1 MFFTVR
7 NPILGLALAML
18 SQAASAQSAAV
29 GHIDRI
35 TLSSGG
41 VAELH
46 RQADVDGKG
55 SIQFDVPLADVD
67 DVLKSLVVSDPGGSV
82 DAVSLDGLAPVEE
95 TFKSL
100 PFTADDLGSMPDLLQ
115 RLPGTRVRVTSGGR
129 TVEGLVLGTASQPPA
144 SPSESPDGRAPQ
156 IVRTLSVLNAKQE
169 IETLKLDSDTAVAI
183 LDDAMRDRL
192 AGALGT
198 LAQSRSDQIRRIAI
212 AVSGT
217 GKRQVGLSYVA
228 AAPIWKPAFRL
239 VLGAGEK
246 ARLQGWAV
254 LENATGEDWKDVDL
268 TLATGAPVAL
278 TQKLH
283 QRYWH
288 DRPDIPV
295 NAGVGEMPR
304 TDDSSAIPDR
314 RRSALARSDAA
325 GGAYAKEADVDGELA
340 EPPPPPAPAALARP
354 MPMQAMAR
362 PTAQA
367 TAQESTVSASFH
379 LPAPVTLARAGT
391 LSLPFMDAEVPAER
405 LALFQ
410 PDRRSP
416 NPVAAVMVKN
426 TTPSSLPPGIVT
438 VYDGE
443 NGYAGDA
450 AIPALAAGAD
460 RLVSF
465 AADKK
470 VQIAAQTQPEER
482 ITRISVS
489 DGVLSAMTVSRL
501 HTTYT
506 IQGANDGA
514 RTVLIE
520 HPRRVGFTGTSTQL
534 DSTTPTHY
542 RLRVPVAAGATA
554 TAQMDEERP
563 RTQTFALA
571 DADAEAFLQ
580 WSVAPAA
587 PGLSDQLKQLA
598 RLRGDLAGAEQAATD
613 IDAKLAAKVEDQSRL
628 RENLGAVPSGSE
640 LGRRYLRM
648 MASAEDEIGQLT
660 AQKEKAVA
668 AIETRR
674 QAFAQ
679 ALRAL

>member
-1 MFFTVR
+1 MSFTVR

-18 SQAASAQSAAV
+18 SQAVAAQAPAV
-29 GHIDRI
+29 GRIDRV

-46 RQADVDGKG
+46 RLADVDGKG

-67 DVLKSLVVSDPGGSV
+67 DVLKSLVVRDPGGSV
-82 DAVSLDGLAPVEE
+82 DSVSLDGLAPVEE

-100 PFTADDLGSMPDLLQ
+100 PFSADDLGSLPDLLQ

-129 TVEGLVLGTASQPPA
+129 TVEGLVLGTASQAQAPSPPDVQGPA
-144 SPSESPDGRAPQ
+144 IA
-156 IVRTLSVLNAKQE
+156 RTVSVLNAKQE
-169 IETLKLDSDTAVAI
+169 IETLKLDTDTSLSI
-183 LDDAMRDRL
+183 LDDAMRERL

-198 LAQSRSDQIRRIAI
+198 LAQARSDQIRRIAI
-212 AVSGT
+212 AVSGA

-239 VLGAGEK
+239 VLGAGDK

-295 NAGVGEMPR
+295 NAGVGEVPR
-304 TDDSSAIPDR
+304 TDDSSAVSER
-314 RRSALARSDAA
+314 RKSFMASKDAA
-325 GGAYAKEADVDGELA
+325 GGADAEGELA
-340 EPPPPPAPAALARP
+340 EAPPPPAPAAMALARP

-367 TAQESTVSASFH
+367 TAQENTVSASFH

-391 LSLPFMDAEVPAER
+391 LSLPFMDADVPAER

-410 PDRRSP
+410 PDLRSP
-416 NPVAAVMVKN
+416 YPVAAVMVKN
-426 TTPSSLPPGIVT
+426 TTSSSLPPGIVT
-438 VYDGE
+438 VYDGD

-450 AIPALAAGAD
+450 VMPALAAGAD

-470 VQIAAQTQPEER
+470 VQITAQTQPEER
-482 ITRISVS
+482 VTRISVN
-489 DGVLSAMTVSRL
+489 DGILSAMTVSRL

-514 RTVLIE
+514 RTVLVE
-520 HPRRVGFTGTSTQL
+520 HPRRAGFTGASPQL

-542 RLRVPVAAGATA
+542 RLRVQVPAGGAAS
-554 TAQMDEERP
+554 AQMDEERP

-571 DADAEAFLQ
+571 DADAQAFLQ
-580 WSVAPAA
+580 WSTAPAA
-587 PGLSDQLKQLA
+587 PGLSDQLKKLA
-598 RLRGDLAGAEQAATD
+598 SLRGELAAAEQAATD

-628 RENLGAVPSGSE
+628 RDNLGAVPSGSE

-648 MASAEDEIGQLT
+648 MAGAEDEIGQLT
-660 AQKEKAVA
+660 TQKEKALGVIA
-668 AIETRR
+668 TRQ

-679 ALRAL
+679 ALRTL